1 METLYFDVLQ
11 AAYHLALAILVGG
24 AIVLGTAAAPAIF
37 RTART
42 RSEAGTLFGAV
53 LARFDQLAIFALVIL
68 GLTSILK
75 FAAFEDQSVG
85 PRLVARWVA
94 LAALAGAVLYSSAWA
109 TPVARS
115 VRRQTA
121 GFDDLPEHHPARRE
135 FAALHRSSTRAMQ
148 VAIVAGLIALFF
160 S

>member
-24 AIVLGTAAAPAIF
+24 AIVLGAAAAPAIF

-42 RSEAGTLFGAV
+42 RGEAGTLFGAV
-53 LARFDQLAIFALVIL
+53 LARFDQLAIFALVLL
-68 GLTSILK
+68 GLTSLLK
-75 FAAFEDQSVG
+75 FGAFEESSVG
-85 PRLVARWVA
+85 PRLVARW
-94 LAALAGAVLYSSAWA
+94 LAILVLAGAVLYSSAWA
-109 TPVARS
+109 SPVARS
-115 VRRQTA
+115 LRGGTA
-121 GFDDLPEHHPARRE
+121 GFDDLPEQHPARRE

-148 VAIVAGLIALFF
+148 VAILAGLIALFL